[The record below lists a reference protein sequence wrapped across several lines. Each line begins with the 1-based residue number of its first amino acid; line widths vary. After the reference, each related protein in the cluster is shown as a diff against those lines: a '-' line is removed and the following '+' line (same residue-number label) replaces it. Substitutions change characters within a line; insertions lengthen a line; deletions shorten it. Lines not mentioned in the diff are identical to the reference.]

1 LRLKLGRRQST
12 ALQRNDG
19 RPPFHA
25 VSRGKD
31 GRGGVV
37 RDTGFEQVDE
47 SFASVALRVSLT
59 FPDKFLTNWA

>member
-1 LRLKLGRRQST
+1 MRFQE
-12 ALQRNDG
+12 
-19 RPPFHA
+19 
-25 VSRGKD
+25 GKD

>member
-1 LRLKLGRRQST
+1 MRFQE
-12 ALQRNDG
+12 
-19 RPPFHA
+19 
-25 VSRGKD
+25 GKD

-37 RDTGFEQVDE
+37 RATGCAQVAE